1 MLIKIGQQQY
11 INTQYI
17 ETICITG
24 ENEVRVYMINSNGNE
39 FYKYGVYKTYEKAVN
54 AKNGLIEIINKERK
68 W

>member
-24 ENEVRVYMINSNGNE
+24 ENEVRVYMINSDN
-39 FYKYGVYKTYEKAVN
+39 FYKYADYDTYGEAIN
-54 AKNGLIEIINKERK
+54 AMNRLVRRINKEK
-68 W
+68 E